1 MTTRLTVIT
10 AGITE
15 PSSTRLLADRLTEAV
30 VRALAGGDAH
40 VELIEVR
47 DIAHDLTNNVL
58 TGFAS
63 PALQERL
70 DAIVEADAL
79 IVSTPIYSASY
90 SGLFK
95 MLIDVLPADSLR
107 GKPVLLGATGGT
119 ARHSLAIDHALRP
132 LFAYLGA
139 LVAPVAVFAAS
150 EDWERRGRAPRCP
163 DRARGRGLRP
173 GRRGV
178 ARATSRRPLR
188 GRHSVRVV
196 AGRGL
201 EHLTCTCRTPPPDTL
216 RACPRSPL
224 SLAG

>member
-30 VRALAGGDAH
+30 VRALPGGDAH

-79 IVSTPIYSASY
+79 VVSTPIYSASY

-150 EDWERRGRAPRCP
+150 EDWGSVEAGRLGARIERAGA
-163 DRARGRGLRP
+163 DFA
-173 GRRGV
+173 
-178 ARATSRRPLR
+178 
-188 GRHSVRVV
+188 RVV
-196 AGRGL
+196 AGSPA
-201 EHLTCTCRTPPPDTL
+201 PPPVDPFEDVTPFESL
-216 RACPRSPL
+216 LADASRS
-224 SLAG
+224 

>member
-30 VRALAGGDAH
+30 VRALPGDDAH
-40 VELIEVR
+40 VEVIEVR

-79 IVSTPIYSASY
+79 VVSTPIYSASY

-95 MLIDVLPADSLR
+95 VLIDVLPADSLR

-119 ARHSLAIDHALRP
+119 ARHSLAIDHTLRP

-150 EDWERRGRAPRCP
+150 EDWGSIEEGRLGARIERAGA
-163 DRARGRGLRP
+163 DFA
-173 GRRGV
+173 
-178 ARATSRRPLR
+178 
-188 GRHSVRVV
+188 RVV
-196 AGRGL
+196 AGSPA
-201 EHLTCTCRTPPPDTL
+201 PPPVDPFEDVT
-216 RACPRSPL
+216 PFE
-224 SLAG
+224 SLLADASRG

>member
-1 MTTRLTVIT
+1 MTTRIAVIT

-15 PSSTRLLADRLTEAV
+15 PSSTRLLADRLGEAV
-30 VRALAGGDAH
+30 LRALPTGDA
-40 VELIEVR
+40 ELEVIEVR

-63 PALQERL
+63 PTLQSRI
-70 DAIVEADAL
+70 DAITSADAL
-79 IVSTPIYSASY
+79 VVSTPIYSASY

-95 MLIDVLPADSLR
+95 MLMDVLPQDSLR

-150 EDWERRGRAPRCP
+150 EDWG
-163 DRARGRGLRP
+163 
-173 GRRGV
+173 
-178 ARATSRRPLR
+178 
-188 GRHSVRVV
+188 SVE
-196 AGRGL
+196 AGRLGERINHAGQEFAAL
-201 EHLTCTCRTPPPDTL
+201 VSGRPASRPVDPFEDVTPFEAML
-216 RACPRSPL
+216 SHVSRA
-224 SLAG
+224 

>member
-30 VRALAGGDAH
+30 VRALPGGDAH

-79 IVSTPIYSASY
+79 VVSTPIYSASY

-150 EDWERRGRAPRCP
+150 EDWGSVEAGRLGARIQ
-163 DRARGRGLRP
+163 RAG
-173 GRRGV
+173 
-178 ARATSRRPLR
+178 ADFA
-188 GRHSVRVV
+188 RVV
-196 AGRGL
+196 AGSPA
-201 EHLTCTCRTPPPDTL
+201 PPPVDPFEDVTPFESL
-216 RACPRSPL
+216 LADASRS
-224 SLAG
+224 

>member
-30 VRALAGGDAH
+30 VRALPGSDVH
-40 VELIEVR
+40 VEVIEVR

-70 DAIVEADAL
+70 DAIAEADAL
-79 IVSTPIYSASY
+79 VVSTPIYSASY

-150 EDWERRGRAPRCP
+150 EDWGSVEAGRLGARIERAGA
-163 DRARGRGLRP
+163 DFA
-173 GRRGV
+173 
-178 ARATSRRPLR
+178 
-188 GRHSVRVV
+188 RVV
-196 AGRGL
+196 AGSPA
-201 EHLTCTCRTPPPDTL
+201 PPPVDPFEDVTPFESL
-216 RACPRSPL
+216 LADASRS
-224 SLAG
+224 

>member
-1 MTTRLTVIT
+1 MTTRLTVVT

-30 VRALAGGDAH
+30 VRALPGSDAH

-150 EDWERRGRAPRCP
+150 EDWGSVEAGRLGARIERAGA
-163 DRARGRGLRP
+163 DLA
-173 GRRGV
+173 
-178 ARATSRRPLR
+178 
-188 GRHSVRVV
+188 RVV
-196 AGRGL
+196 AGSPAPRL
-201 EHLTCTCRTPPPDTL
+201 VDPFEDVTPFE
-216 RACPRSPL
+216 
-224 SLAG
+224 SLLAEASST

>member
-30 VRALAGGDAH
+30 VRALPGGDAH

-79 IVSTPIYSASY
+79 VVSTPIYSASY

-150 EDWERRGRAPRCP
+150 EDWGSVEAGRLGARIQ
-163 DRARGRGLRP
+163 RAG
-173 GRRGV
+173 
-178 ARATSRRPLR
+178 ADFA
-188 GRHSVRVV
+188 RVV
-196 AGRGL
+196 AGSPA
-201 EHLTCTCRTPPPDTL
+201 PPPVDPFEDVTPFESL
-216 RACPRSPL
+216 LADASL
-224 SLAG
+224 S

>member
-1 MTTRLTVIT
+1 MTTRLTVVT

-30 VRALAGGDAH
+30 VRALPGSDAH
-40 VELIEVR
+40 VEVIEVR

-150 EDWERRGRAPRCP
+150 EDWGSVEAGRLGARIERAGA
-163 DRARGRGLRP
+163 DLA
-173 GRRGV
+173 
-178 ARATSRRPLR
+178 
-188 GRHSVRVV
+188 RVV
-196 AGRGL
+196 AGSPAPRL
-201 EHLTCTCRTPPPDTL
+201 VDPFEDVTPFE
-216 RACPRSPL
+216 
-224 SLAG
+224 SLLAEASST

>member
-30 VRALAGGDAH
+30 VRALPGGDAH

-79 IVSTPIYSASY
+79 VVSTPIYSASY

-150 EDWERRGRAPRCP
+150 EDWGSVEAGRLGARTERAGA
-163 DRARGRGLRP
+163 DFA
-173 GRRGV
+173 
-178 ARATSRRPLR
+178 
-188 GRHSVRVV
+188 RVV
-196 AGRGL
+196 AGSPA
-201 EHLTCTCRTPPPDTL
+201 PPPVDPFEDVTPFESL
-216 RACPRSPL
+216 LADASRS
-224 SLAG
+224 